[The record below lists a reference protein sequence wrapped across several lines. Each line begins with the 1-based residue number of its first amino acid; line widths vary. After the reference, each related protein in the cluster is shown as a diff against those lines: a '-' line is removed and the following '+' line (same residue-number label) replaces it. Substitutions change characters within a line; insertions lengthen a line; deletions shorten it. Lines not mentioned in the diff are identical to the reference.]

1 MYFAK
6 DEIIELN
13 NGEKYIVLDT
23 AIIDNETYYK
33 IQKINPE
40 ETKVEEDVK
49 YISAKNIEG
58 KIYINENI
66 TEDMIDKLTELLS

>member
-13 NGEKYIVLDT
+13 NGDKYIVLDT
-23 AIIDNETYYK
+23 AIIDDETYYK
-33 IQKINPE
+33 IQKVNVE
-40 ETKVEEDVK
+40 ETQAIEEIK
-49 YISAKNIEG
+49 YIFAKNLEG

-66 TEDMIDKLTELLS
+66 TEDMLNKLRELLS

>member
-13 NGEKYIVLDT
+13 NGDKYIVLDT
-23 AIIDNETYYK
+23 AIIDDETYYK
-33 IQKINPE
+33 IQKVNVE
-40 ETKVEEDVK
+40 ETQAIEEIK
-49 YISAKNIEG
+49 YISAKNLEG

-66 TEDMIDKLTELLS
+66 TEDMLNKLRELLS